1 MLCKYGIVDAES
13 RTVSSHHGHGA
24 KAVKWSVILQLAFQS
39 LGVVYGDIGTSP
51 LCVYASTFTNDIRHV
66 DDILGVFS
74 LIIYTLSLI
83 PLIKYVFIVLQ
94 ANDNGD
100 EAADCNL
107 ELPRSRGSRGTA
119 MALRVK
125 HKLEN
130 SQFAKPF
137 LLITAM
143 LGTCILIGDGVV
155 TPCVSVIS
163 AVRGIREATSAMTEE
178 RIVWISVAILGCL
191 FMIQQFGTDKI
202 GYIFAPIICVWFALI
217 GGIGIYNFF
226 KFDPTVIKAINP
238 IYIIEYFRR
247 NKKEAWI
254 SLGGVVLAITGSEAL
269 FGDVG
274 HFTVRSIQISMCT
287 VTYPTLVLAYVG
299 QAPPSFARTKIF
311 VKIVHTSA
319 KFKVQI
325 YIPEVNY
332 LLMLACMGVTLGFK
346 DPKKIG
352 NAYALLVLIMIIIW
366 KSSMFFIRTYVL
378 TIGSVES
385 VYSSSV
391 LYKFNQ
397 GGYLPLAFAVF
408 LITVM
413 YIWNNV
419 FRRKHFYELKHKVSP
434 GRLKEIVADTKVC
447 RIPGLAI
454 FYSELVQGIPP
465 IFERYIYGYRDSCNG
480 AADRFEGTL
489 IEKLKEFVREGYFWS
504 FQGIVNEG
512 DVTEVDEES
521 GHENVKLVPQ
531 EKQKEALEREIEMVD
546 EASRAGVVH
555 LIGESERILIDYGYN
570 FLKSNSRQS
579 DQLFDIPRE
588 KMLKVRMTYDL

>member
-51 LCVYASTFTNDIRHV
+51 LCVYASTFTNDIRH
-66 DDILGVFS
+66 
-74 LIIYTLSLI
+74 I
-83 PLIKYVFIVLQ
+83 PSE
-94 ANDNGD
+94 

-299 QAPPSFARTKIF
+299 QAPPSFARTKI
-311 VKIVHTSA
+311 
-319 KFKVQI
+319 
-325 YIPEVNY
+325 
-332 LLMLACMGVTLGFK
+332 LLAM
-346 DPKKIG
+346 
-352 NAYALLVLIMIIIW
+352 
-366 KSSMFFIRTYVL
+366 
-378 TIGSVES
+378 
-385 VYSSSV
+385 SSSSP
-391 LYKFNQ
+391 FQ

-465 IFERYIYGYRDSCNG
+465 IFECYMSN
-480 AADRFEGTL
+480 L
-489 IEKLKEFVREGYFWS
+489 
-504 FQGIVNEG
+504 GIMNEG

-555 LIGESERILIDYGYN
+555 LIGESEVVAGKGASIGKEDFDRLWLQ
-570 FLKSNSRQS
+570 FL
-579 DQLFDIPRE
+579 E
-588 KMLKVRMTYDL
+588 E

>member
-299 QAPPSFARTKIF
+299 QAPPSFARTKILLAMSSSSPF
-311 VKIVHTSA
+311 QVKHRINVKIVHTSA

-454 FYSELVQGIPP
+454 FYSELVQG
-465 IFERYIYGYRDSCNG
+465 
-480 AADRFEGTL
+480 TL

-555 LIGESERILIDYGYN
+555 LIGESEVVADSVIQNLN
-570 FLKSNSRQS
+570 SSNHLQ
-579 DQLFDIPRE
+579 
-588 KMLKVRMTYDL
+588 

>member
-51 LCVYASTFTNDIRHV
+51 LCVYASTFTNDIRH
-66 DDILGVFS
+66 
-74 LIIYTLSLI
+74 I
-83 PLIKYVFIVLQ
+83 PSE
-94 ANDNGD
+94 

-299 QAPPSFARTKIF
+299 QAPPSFARTKI
-311 VKIVHTSA
+311 
-319 KFKVQI
+319 
-325 YIPEVNY
+325 
-332 LLMLACMGVTLGFK
+332 LLAM
-346 DPKKIG
+346 
-352 NAYALLVLIMIIIW
+352 
-366 KSSMFFIRTYVL
+366 
-378 TIGSVES
+378 
-385 VYSSSV
+385 SSSSP
-391 LYKFNQ
+391 FQ

-454 FYSELVQGIPP
+454 FYSELVQ
-465 IFERYIYGYRDSCNG
+465 DSCNG

-504 FQGIVNEG
+504 FQGIMNEG

-555 LIGESERILIDYGYN
+555 LIGESEVVAGKGASIGKEDFDRLWLQ
-570 FLKSNSRQS
+570 FL
-579 DQLFDIPRE
+579 E
-588 KMLKVRMTYDL
+588 E

>member
-1 MLCKYGIVDAES
+1 KKLSANDVVKDPTKENHGVVSEKHEGKELSCEMLCKYGIVDAES

-178 RIVWISVAILGCL
+178 RIVWISVAILVCL

-247 NKKEAWI
+247 KKKEAWI

-299 QAPPSFARTKIF
+299 QASFLSKNKDLVSDVF
-311 VKIVHTSA
+311 LKS
-319 KFKVQI
+319 
-325 YIPEVNY
+325 IPVNY

-454 FYSELVQGIPP
+454 FYSELVQG
-465 IFERYIYGYRDSCNG
+465 
-480 AADRFEGTL
+480 TL
-489 IEKLKEFVREGYFWS
+489 IEKLKEFVREGYFWPS
-504 FQGIVNEG
+504 QRIMNEG
-512 DVTEVDEES
+512 DVTEVDEDS
-521 GHENVKLVPQ
+521 GHENVKLVRQ

-555 LIGESERILIDYGYN
+555 LIGESESFVSESLN
-570 FLKSNSRQS
+570 SN
-579 DQLFDIPRE
+579 
-588 KMLKVRMTYDL
+588 